1 MDAYPAP
8 PRPYDGARRPSGD
21 AALVM
26 GLAATAMPFAHTAED
41 QAESWLRTLRLH
53 GNVGTAL
60 DGAGH
65 ERGAAAVP
73 RHAQQRVRGHPVP
86 EGDVIERVV
95 RSATEF
101 TIARG
106 GQCTG
111 TGDLL
116 FGLFDVYGRTM
127 DRAMFMHGLTR
138 SQVFEALAE
147 ADRPHSVPA
156 RVELAARSARPRR
169 CRASS
174 SRRRR
179 KFRK

>member
-1 MDAYPAP
+1 MAP
-8 PRPYDGARRPSGD
+8 VEDDMTSSSAALSGD
-21 AALVM
+21 AALVV

-53 GNVGTAL
+53 GSVGTAL
-60 DGAGH
+60 TALGMSEEQLLSRAMPKG
-65 ERGAAAVP
+65 ESVGT
-73 RHAQQRVRGHPVP
+73 PVP
-86 EGDVIERVV
+86 EGDVIQRVV
-95 RSATEF
+95 RSAMEF

-106 GQCTG
+106 GECTG

-147 ADRPHSVPA
+147 ADRPMSV
-156 RVELAARSARPRR
+156 RTDSD
-169 CRASS
+169 
-174 SRRRR
+174 
-179 KFRK
+179 